1 MRDAPHPFTL
11 RQLQYARAVADTL
24 SFHKAAERCRVAQPS
39 LSAQIAALERGLGVT
54 LFERDRRKVLVTAA
68 GRELL
73 DRARRI
79 LLGADELSDAALR
92 LSDPLSG
99 MVRVGVIPTISPYL
113 LPPVTPALHAAYP
126 RLTIV
131 WIEDKTPVLTA
142 ALSEGSL
149 DAAVLA
155 LEADLAGGGRTA
167 PPGTP
172 RGDFEHAVIAK
183 DPFVLAMS
191 PDDPLAKRK
200 APARPEELEGE
211 SVLLLDDGHCF
222 RDQALAVCANAK
234 ARELEVRATS
244 LPTLSQMV
252 ARGLGVTLLPRLAVA
267 TEAERAGLAIRPFAE
282 PAPRRTIVL
291 IWRRGSPWAATFRKV
306 AATLAAAYP
315 DASPKRARRTRA
327 KGRPPRPPR

>member
-1 MRDAPHPFTL
+1 MRNAPHPFTL

-155 LEADLAGGGRTA
+155 LEAEV
-167 PPGTP
+167 
-172 RGDFEHAVIAK
+172 GDFEHAVIAK
-183 DPFVLAMS
+183 DPFVLAIATEH
-191 PDDPLAKRK
+191 PLAKRK

-315 DASPKRARRTRA
+315 GASPKRARRT
-327 KGRPPRPPR
+327 

>member
-142 ALSEGSL
+142 ALSEGGL

-155 LEADLAGGGRTA
+155 LEAEV
-167 PPGTP
+167 
-172 RGDFEHAVIAK
+172 GDFEHAVIAK
-183 DPFVLAMS
+183 DPFVLAIATEH
-191 PDDPLAKRK
+191 PLAKRK
-200 APARPEELEGE
+200 APARPEELAGE

-282 PAPRRTIVL
+282 PAPRRTIAL

-315 DASPKRARRTRA
+315 GASPKRARRT
-327 KGRPPRPPR
+327 

>member
-155 LEADLAGGGRTA
+155 LEAEV
-167 PPGTP
+167 
-172 RGDFEHAVIAK
+172 GDFEHAVIAK

>member
-79 LLGADELSDAALR
+79 LLAADELSDAGLR

-142 ALSEGSL
+142 ALSEGGL

-155 LEADLAGGGRTA
+155 LEAEV
-167 PPGTP
+167 
-172 RGDFEHAVIAK
+172 GDFEHAVIAK

-315 DASPKRARRTRA
+315 GASPKRARRT
-327 KGRPPRPPR
+327 

>member
-155 LEADLAGGGRTA
+155 LEAEV
-167 PPGTP
+167 
-172 RGDFEHAVIAK
+172 GDFEHAVIAK
-183 DPFVLAMS
+183 DPFVLAIATEH
-191 PDDPLAKRK
+191 PLAKRK
-200 APARPEELEGE
+200 APARPEELAGE

-282 PAPRRTIVL
+282 PAPRRTIAL

-315 DASPKRARRTRA
+315 GASPKRARRT
-327 KGRPPRPPR
+327 

>member
-54 LFERDRRKVLVTAA
+54 LFERDRRKVLVTGA

-142 ALSEGSL
+142 ALSEGGL

-155 LEADLAGGGRTA
+155 LEAEV
-167 PPGTP
+167 
-172 RGDFEHAVIAK
+172 GDFEHAVIAK

-191 PDDPLAKRK
+191 ADDPLAKRK

-252 ARGLGVTLLPRLAVA
+252 ARGLGVTLLPLLAVA

-315 DASPKRARRTRA
+315 GASPKRARRTRA

>member
-1 MRDAPHPFTL
+1 
-11 RQLQYARAVADTL
+11 
-24 SFHKAAERCRVAQPS
+24 
-39 LSAQIAALERGLGVT
+39 
-54 LFERDRRKVLVTAA
+54 
-68 GRELL
+68 
-73 DRARRI
+73 
-79 LLGADELSDAALR
+79 
-92 LSDPLSG
+92 

-142 ALSEGSL
+142 ALSEGAL
-149 DAAVLA
+149 DAALLA
-155 LEADLAGGGRTA
+155 LEAEV
-167 PPGTP
+167 
-172 RGDFEHAVIAK
+172 GDFEHAVIAK
-183 DPFVLAMS
+183 RSV
-191 PDDPLAKRK
+191 
-200 APARPEELEGE
+200 RPGHVAGSIPSQGGRGRRGPRSSQGQ

-282 PAPRRTIVL
+282 PAPRRTIAL
-291 IWRRGSPWAATFRKV
+291 IWRRGSPWAATFRRS
-306 AATLAAAYP
+306 LRR
-315 DASPKRARRTRA
+315 SPRPIRARARSAPEKRRGGPG
-327 KGRPPRPPR
+327 GRPVEARKSPATRRRWSRCVPSPARPRAPCDTAGPRAGCRGRRRCGSCASRRSPRRWPC

>member
-54 LFERDRRKVLVTAA
+54 LFERDRRKVLVTGA

-155 LEADLAGGGRTA
+155 LEAEV
-167 PPGTP
+167 
-172 RGDFEHAVIAK
+172 GDFEHAVIAK
-183 DPFVLAMS
+183 DPFVLAIATEH
-191 PDDPLAKRK
+191 PLAKRK
-200 APARPEELEGE
+200 APARPEELAGE

-282 PAPRRTIVL
+282 PAPRRTIAL

-315 DASPKRARRTRA
+315 GASPKRARRT
-327 KGRPPRPPR
+327 

>member
-155 LEADLAGGGRTA
+155 LEAEVC
-167 PPGTP
+167 
-172 RGDFEHAVIAK
+172 DFEHAVIAK
-183 DPFVLAMS
+183 DPFVLAIATEH
-191 PDDPLAKRK
+191 PLAKRK
-200 APARPEELEGE
+200 APARPEELAGE

-282 PAPRRTIVL
+282 PAPRRTIAL

-315 DASPKRARRTRA
+315 GASPKRARRT
-327 KGRPPRPPR
+327 